1 MPLTPRSPSAA
12 AAPEGPAEPPG
23 SLLVPTRP
31 AQGPAQR
38 PAQGPARLARWARI
52 ARPLCGGAVLLFL
65 MGDDGISREEYLC
78 EAAVLHLSGCCPDF
92 PASELHCVQNG
103 CDGNVIPDLREERS
117 MCLQNKSCEDLIAS
131 GACDK
136 ARWESV
142 NACNRELC
150 SEKVPPC

>member
-12 AAPEGPAEPPG
+12 AAPKGPAEPPG
-23 SLLVPTRP
+23 SPLVPTR
-31 AQGPAQR
+31 AAR
-38 PAQGPARLARWARI
+38 PARWSRI
-52 ARPLCGGAVLLFL
+52 ARPLCGGCALLFL

-78 EAAVLHLSGCCPDF
+78 EAAVLHLVGCCPDF

-117 MCLQNKSCEDLIAS
+117 MCLQKKSCEDLIAS
-131 GACDK
+131 GACDR